1 MKKFVGKAMADKN
14 AQDLYGVVRGL
25 YRVQKEI
32 VRRYPFI
39 IDDFQRFERKVQKTP
54 ESLSFD
60 FSIFSGPDRQPFGE
74 HPVDTNQKPIAKNP
88 AESENLTNGKPS
100 KIKTQTE
107 TSDAKTNSMSHDN
120 KVAPENEPKRPPIIR
135 TETSAKF
142 YFDYEGYLKEN
153 DDKYSEAIEQ
163 KVPTTSAG
171 RAWEWT
177 RTGVS
182 VLGGAAFNTAMSSV
196 GIRSK
201 AKQNGDGS
209 EFLAQI
215 ATEENAERLSMALC
229 KMRGAAL
236 KVGQALSMQEDH
248 LIPENLR
255 KAFDKAKQSA
265 NIMPKSQLN
274 AALVKELGPD
284 WMSNFE
290 TFDQRPIAAASIGQ
304 VHRATLKNGRE
315 VILKIQYPGVS
326 TSIDS
331 DLDNLRRLMV
341 WTGQFPRGKQFF
353 YFPLI
358 AKRSLLG

>member
-1 MKKFVGKAMADKN
+1 M
-14 AQDLYGVVRGL
+14 
-25 YRVQKEI
+25 
-32 VRRYPFI
+32 
-39 IDDFQRFERKVQKTP
+39 TP
-54 ESLSFD
+54 ENLSFD

-74 HPVDTNQKPIAKNP
+74 HPVDK
-88 AESENLTNGKPS
+88 
-100 KIKTQTE
+100 
-107 TSDAKTNSMSHDN
+107 SMSDDN
-120 KVAPENEPKRPPIIR
+120 KVAPRVQPKRPPIIR

-341 WTGQFPRGKQFF
+341 WTGQFPRGKQYF